1 MESKK
6 TNIAQ
11 WLLSIPKVPNPN
23 GPFFEEGMY
32 GYLDRIN
39 AIDKKIGSLIDA
51 VNFPIIE
58 VNYFEKRLAYNTY
71 IQRMRKIR
79 EAIGVYLIHGVI
91 GTGTFLKFERPLWS
105 KYSNDNSNS
114 KYVRNASYTS
124 GYEWFDYFGDREIN
138 ERDTYLIVSLSDKG
152 ISYLNEIANKVSSY
166 DTVTV

>member
-1 MESKK
+1 MTMESKK
-6 TNIAQ
+6 THIAQ

-23 GPFFEEGMY
+23 GPLFQEGMY

-39 AIDKKIGSLIDA
+39 AIDKKIGRLIDA

-58 VNYFEKRLAYNTY
+58 VNSFEKLAYNTY
-71 IQRMRKIR
+71 IKHMREIR

-114 KYVRNASYTS
+114 KYVRNASYTY

-138 ERDTYLIVSLSDKG
+138 ERNTYLIVSLSDEG
-152 ISYLNEIANKVSSY
+152 ISYLNKIDRE
-166 DTVTV
+166 VTSRTTE